1 MKFVH
6 MISQGCSIFKSFEAH
21 VTVDCGILFMLMYSI
36 EMDFQVVRI
45 RENFLAK
52 LTCSFIKQAYK
63 ENIKQRQRHKKDSIY
78 YYWYL
83 WNLLLCI
90 FRACRLLHVLLHNSH
105 TKVFPAFWW
114 MSRKCTNIASRRE
127 NCFPQERQTF
137 CSPGNNDKCS
147 ERVERVDRGV
157 GLVPVIHWHVPPETV
172 ETGRGLVTKL
182 TDKQLSLVL
191 MDVSKVNF

>member
-1 MKFVH
+1 MFTSERCLVLRLMDISDMNIQIGLRGVGFEANITSPNSWNTKRKDTDSSMKFVH
-6 MISQGCSIFKSFEAH
+6 MISQGCCIFKSFEAH
-21 VTVDCGILFMLMYSI
+21 VTVDCGVLFMLMYSI

-105 TKVFPAFWW
+105 TKVFPAF
-114 MSRKCTNIASRRE
+114 
-127 NCFPQERQTF
+127 
-137 CSPGNNDKCS
+137 
-147 ERVERVDRGV
+147 
-157 GLVPVIHWHVPPETV
+157 
-172 ETGRGLVTKL
+172 
-182 TDKQLSLVL
+182 
-191 MDVSKVNF
+191 